1 LTIKERVKQK
11 KEKYDLNKVN
21 LKHNMSEKTKLI
33 VMHHRPRYMTAKK
46 LMNILLAN
54 SHNR

>member
-54 SHNR
+54 SHSR